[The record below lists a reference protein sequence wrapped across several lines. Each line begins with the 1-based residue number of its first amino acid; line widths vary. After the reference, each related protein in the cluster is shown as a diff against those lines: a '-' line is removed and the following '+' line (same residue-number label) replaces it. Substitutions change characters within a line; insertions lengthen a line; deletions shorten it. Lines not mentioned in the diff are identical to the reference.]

1 MREAPFLSFVTAPA
15 VTESTQIYSVGH
27 STRSEADFLALL
39 RSFQIVQLA
48 DIRTL
53 PGSNRHPQ
61 FNSQNLEAVL
71 PKLGI
76 GYAHLPKLGGLRRGL
91 GPHSPNRGWRNA
103 NFRGYADHML
113 TAEFEEGLAE
123 LLGLPRPLAMMCA
136 EAVPWRCHRSLVA
149 DALLVRGIV
158 VSHIIGVSRAS
169 PHQLTSFAKVDGAR
183 LTYPAEK
190 EPGPKEP

>member
-1 MREAPFLSFVTAPA
+1 MREAPLLSFVTAPA

-113 TAEFEEGLAE
+113 NATARSSPTRSWFEESSSPTSSAS
-123 LLGLPRPLAMMCA
+123 LGRRPISSLP
-136 EAVPWRCHRSLVA
+136 
-149 DALLVRGIV
+149 
-158 VSHIIGVSRAS
+158 SR
-169 PHQLTSFAKVDGAR
+169 KWM
-183 LTYPAEK
+183 
-190 EPGPKEP
+190 EPG

>member
-1 MREAPFLSFVTAPA
+1 
-15 VTESTQIYSVGH
+15 VTETTQIYSVGH

-61 FNSQNLEAVL
+61 FNSQNLEVVL

-91 GPHSPNRGWRNA
+91 GPRSPNRGWRNA

-169 PHQLTSFAKVDGAR
+169 PHQLTSFAKVEGVR
-183 LTYPAEK
+183 LTYPGAT

>member
-1 MREAPFLSFVTAPA
+1 MREAPLLSFVTAPA

-103 NFRGYADHML
+103 NFPGYADHMF
-113 TAEFEEGLAE
+113 TAEFEECLAE
-123 LLGLPRPLAMMCA
+123 LLALPCPLAMMCA
-136 EAVPWRCHRSLVA
+136 AAVPRRCHRSLVA

-158 VSHIIGVSRAS
+158 DRKSTRLNSSH
-169 PHQLTSFAKVDGAR
+169 T
-183 LTYPAEK
+183 
-190 EPGPKEP
+190 

>member
-1 MREAPFLSFVTAPA
+1 MREAPLLNFIRAPA
-15 VTESTQIYSVGH
+15 VTDSTQIYSVGH

-53 PGSNRHPQ
+53 PGSTRHPQ

-91 GPHSPNRGWRNA
+91 GAGSPNRGWRNA

-123 LLGLPRPLAMMCA
+123 LLALPRPLAMMCA

-149 DALLVRGIV
+149 DALLVRGIL

-169 PHQLTSFAKVDGAR
+169 PHQLTSFAKVDGGR
-183 LTYPAEK
+183 LTYPAAK
-190 EPGPKEP
+190 EPGPKKK

>member
-1 MREAPFLSFVTAPA
+1 VTD
-15 VTESTQIYSVGH
+15 STQIYSVGH
-27 STRSEADFLALL
+27 STRSEEDFLALL

-53 PGSNRHPQ
+53 PGSKRHPQ
-61 FNSQNLEAVL
+61 FNSQNLEPTL
-71 PKLGI
+71 SKIGI
-76 GYAHLPKLGGLRRGL
+76 GYLHLPKLGGLRKGL
-91 GPHSPNRGWRNA
+91 GPRSPNRGWRNA
-103 NFRGYADHML
+103 SFRGYADHML

-123 LLGLPRPLAMMCA
+123 LLALPRPLAMMCA

-169 PHQLTSFAKVDGAR
+169 PHQLTSFARVEGDRLAYPGA
-183 LTYPAEK
+183 K
-190 EPGPKEP
+190 EPEANKR